1 MSKQNINFS
10 IFSDKSLGL
19 GTNAIAMLPKS
30 DVLSFTGDIICTNPV
45 DVKLAICAE
54 RNINIKFICHEHYLN
69 MQDWFTYEDNIEYLI
84 GIDDEQRPEYERGFN
99 LLIKSLIGLKNIRT
113 LNEYLL

>member
-1 MSKQNINFS
+1 VKNISLIFSEKEADFLQKRIVSICMSKENINFS

-30 DVLSFTGDIICTNPV
+30 DVLSFTGDIICTNPS

-69 MQDWFTYEDNIEYLI
+69 MQDW
-84 GIDDEQRPEYERGFN
+84 
-99 LLIKSLIGLKNIRT
+99 
-113 LNEYLL
+113 